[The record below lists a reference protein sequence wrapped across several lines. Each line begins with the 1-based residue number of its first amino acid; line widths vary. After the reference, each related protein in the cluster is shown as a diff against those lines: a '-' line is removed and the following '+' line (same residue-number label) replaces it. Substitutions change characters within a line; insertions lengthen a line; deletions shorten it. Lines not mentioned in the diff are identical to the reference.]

1 MSCIL
6 SRKLVIS
13 FDVCRWFSLGLLF
26 LFVDE
31 HSMAYEDVSP
41 PKKRWQQQQSC
52 SSTPSPVPFQLDA
65 NQWRQQNILVLDQDN
80 LNIYHMAMIV
90 DINDSHRVRVSMR
103 DQTVLSTIIDLSR
116 PICSHLPSIIIDNIP
131 ACQDL
136 LVDTPVCVRR
146 NKTDQINQ
154 F

>member
-1 MSCIL
+1 
-6 SRKLVIS
+6 
-13 FDVCRWFSLGLLF
+13 
-26 LFVDE
+26 
-31 HSMAYEDVSP
+31 MAYEDVSP

-154 F
+154 FQCDNLSFCSDHAGPWL